1 MPRGTLEVVLIS
13 AKGLEDND
21 FLSSIDP
28 YVILTYRAQEHKSSV
43 QEGAGSN
50 PQWNETFLFTVS
62 DSASELNLKLM
73 EKDNFTNDDN
83 IGEAVIPLDAV
94 FEEGSLPE
102 TAYNIVKDQKFCGE
116 IKVALT
122 FTAER
127 NYDRGYNE
135 DEETTGGWKE
145 SARDF

>member
-1 MPRGTLEVVLIS
+1 MPRGTLEVVLVG
-13 AKGLEDND
+13 AKGLDDSE
-21 FLSSIDP
+21 FLSNIDP
-28 YVILTYRAQEHKSSV
+28 YVILAYKAQEHKSTV

-62 DSASELNLKLM
+62 DSASELTLRIM
-73 EKDNFTNDDN
+73 EKDNYNNDDSL
-83 IGEAVIPLDAV
+83 GEAIIPLDAL

-102 TAYNIVKDQKFCGE
+102 TSYNVVKDEEYCGE

-127 NYDRGYNE
+127 NGGYNA
-135 DEETTGGWKE
+135 EEEESCGGWRE
-145 SARDF
+145 SSGDY